1 MYKTILVPIDM
12 SQIEKGKAMIELA
25 REQGGKDAHIILLHV
40 IEDIPGWIAAEIPSG
55 ILENSRQSA
64 HKELQAIATAASIKA
79 DVEIRSGN
87 PYKTILDKADEVE
100 ADLIIVAS
108 HKPGLQD
115 YLIGSTA
122 AKVVRHARCSVLI
135 VR

>member
-12 SQIEKGKAMIELA
+12 SHIEMGESMIEVA
-25 REQGGKDAHIILLHV
+25 REQGDKDAKIILLHV
-40 IEDIPGWIAAEIPSG
+40 IEDIPIWVAAEIPSG
-55 ILENSRQSA
+55 ILENSRQSIR
-64 HKELQAIATAASIKA
+64 KELQAIATAASVKA
-79 DVEIRSGN
+79 DVEIRSGH

-122 AKVVRHARCSVLI
+122 AKVVRHARCSVLV